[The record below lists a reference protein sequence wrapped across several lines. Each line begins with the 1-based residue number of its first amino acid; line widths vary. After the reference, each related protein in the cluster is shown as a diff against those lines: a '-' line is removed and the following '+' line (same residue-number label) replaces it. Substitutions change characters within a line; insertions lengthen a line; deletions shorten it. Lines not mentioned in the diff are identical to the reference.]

1 MTTQDIVE
9 DFIFTYKHWLDSG
22 APDGKPFTRCDD
34 LEQNM
39 TDALNTTLGKDHDL
53 IEPSKKLLKNLFRSH
68 GLDPHFPFHQDP
80 KKSINVYIHDWL
92 ADVLGDTYHTNKR
105 MLSWIGKITSP

>member
-1 MTTQDIVE
+1 MTPQNIVE
-9 DFIFTYKHWLDSG
+9 DFIFSYKHWLDAK
-22 APDGKPFTRCDD
+22 APEGKPFSRSDD

-39 TDALNTTLGKDHDL
+39 VDVLNTALGKDHEL
-53 IEPSKKLLKNLFRSH
+53 IEPSKKLLKDLFRSH
-68 GLDPHFPFHQDP
+68 GLDPHFPFHQDS

-105 MLSWIGKITSP
+105 MLTWIGKITSP